1 MRLNRDLGNE
11 VIAEYYVDDMG
22 KQVGIL
28 SWALENISIKEV
40 NDILEQKGIDNLN
53 PIWKQKEDHVRV
65 RWYQAANILREE
77 KPEIEDELTEIIRKS
92 EEG

>member
-28 SWALENISIKEV
+28 SWALENISSKEV
-40 NDILEQKGIDNLN
+40 NDILEQ
-53 PIWKQKEDHVRV
+53 
-65 RWYQAANILREE
+65 RE
-77 KPEIEDELTEIIRKS
+77 
-92 EEG
+92 